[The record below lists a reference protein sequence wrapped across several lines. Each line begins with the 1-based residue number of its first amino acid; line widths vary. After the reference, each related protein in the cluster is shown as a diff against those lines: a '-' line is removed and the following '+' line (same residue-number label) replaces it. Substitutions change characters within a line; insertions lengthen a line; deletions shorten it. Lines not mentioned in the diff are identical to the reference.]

1 MRPDLPFVCLIGNLF
16 SFDHD
21 SGLIHYKPR
30 GAEYFRSDRDFL
42 DWNRDN
48 AGCRAFVAVE
58 PSGYHYEVVNGF
70 VLRAH
75 TAIWASYYGEMPKSR
90 VYHINGL
97 KRDDRISNLTTQKKA
112 DRP

>member
-1 MRPDLPFVCLIGNLF
+1 MRPDLPFVQLLGNLF

-30 GAEYFRSDRDFL
+30 GVEYFRSERDFL

-48 AGCRAFVAVE
+48 AGRRAFVAVRA
-58 PSGYHYEVVNGF
+58 SGYHYETVNGLV
-70 VLRAH
+70 VLAH
-75 TAIWASYYGEMPKSR
+75 TAIWASYHGEMPKAR

-97 KRDDRISNLTTQKKA
+97 KRDDRISNLTTLKKSE
-112 DRP
+112 RP